1 MPILH
6 KNINAEVDIHNP
18 KWFPNANNGDVSW
31 KNELGNLESTDELVL
46 PAALDFVDASVAP
59 PTTNA
64 GDIYV
69 LASGGSVEAGWGA
82 VALDDWVRYD
92 GTSWNSITPQKS
104 ILCYD
109 KTTDALQFFDG
120 TNWAAVAS
128 GIQNLTTAAKSALSP
143 STGDFVYDTDL
154 DSFQRYDGS
163 SWVDLAKGYGV
174 ASIKNSSGIPTY
186 YSTLE
191 SAFSAASAGDTIQ
204 LYTDV
209 TVTSTIS
216 ISGKNNMTLVGNG
229 HTITHTSNT
238 GSEFELFE
246 GTTAAAETLYF
257 VGVKV
262 VSNGTGTGSGS
273 SVLDYVN
280 LYQDET
286 SKITSTNNYIAFIS
300 GVIGGTLEST
310 NSYALFSGWAKYC
323 KITSDNLRVIGDP
336 VYYCD
341 ITLTD
346 RWSIQRG
353 IVEYC
358 KIVGNSTSGDMIDNN
373 TEGTIR
379 NSVIISTTG
388 ANDAL
393 YGGAGSSE
401 RFVFE
406 NNIIIQQG
414 TGRALYNLY
423 PNGMRNCYVYSE
435 GNQAIRAIHSGGT
448 AEIINCRFENNATAN
463 QAAYFG
469 NFGSATV
476 YLEDIQAECIN
487 ASNTQPAIRLEAN
500 GGIVR
505 LVGGRAKVA
514 NSSVAEIEVV
524 NNASTSY
531 GISKMSLFG
540 GTGINWNGLT
550 NLQTTAE
557 DSAGNISID

>member
-92 GTSWNSITPQKS
+92 GSAWNSITPQKS
-104 ILCYD
+104 SLCYD

-323 KITSDNLRVIGDP
+323 KITSDNL
-336 VYYCD
+336 
-341 ITLTD
+341 
-346 RWSIQRG
+346 
-353 IVEYC
+353 
-358 KIVGNSTSGDMIDNN
+358 
-373 TEGTIR
+373 
-379 NSVIISTTG
+379 
-388 ANDAL
+388 
-393 YGGAGSSE
+393 
-401 RFVFE
+401 
-406 NNIIIQQG
+406 
-414 TGRALYNLY
+414 
-423 PNGMRNCYVYSE
+423 
-435 GNQAIRAIHSGGT
+435 
-448 AEIINCRFENNATAN
+448 
-463 QAAYFG
+463 
-469 NFGSATV
+469 
-476 YLEDIQAECIN
+476 
-487 ASNTQPAIRLEAN
+487 
-500 GGIVR
+500 
-505 LVGGRAKVA
+505 
-514 NSSVAEIEVV
+514 
-524 NNASTSY
+524 
-531 GISKMSLFG
+531 
-540 GTGINWNGLT
+540 
-550 NLQTTAE
+550 
-557 DSAGNISID
+557 